1 MIKEENSENRLETR
15 DCLPLSELTQKAL
28 EEQLFENF
36 DRHYKTNKA
45 PFIINIELSW
55 FEKHADILTNA
66 LITFVDELTNPKKP
80 LGSNND
86 IYFVTVSK
94 IVEWIQ
100 YPTPLNVIASKW
112 LWDCDGTNYDY
123 DEECEI
129 IKRLREG
136 SEELEEMRKKNMTSQ
151 LDFKAEDLFRNGI
164 LTAVILIFVFST
176 LFTIFYDKYN

>member
-1 MIKEENSENRLETR
+1 LETR
-15 DCLPLSELTQKAL
+15 DCLPLNELTQKAL
-28 EEQLFENF
+28 EDQLFENF

-66 LITFVDELTNPKKP
+66 LITFIDELTNPKKP
-80 LGSNND
+80 LGANND
-86 IYFVTVSK
+86 IYFVTLSK
-94 IVEWIQ
+94 IVEWVQ

-129 IKRLREG
+129 IKRLREN
-136 SEELEEMRKKNMTSQ
+136 SEELEEMRKKNMTNPFD
-151 LDFKAEDLFRNGI
+151 LKGEDLFRNGI